1 MLRREKLCRKGMIFI
16 CPTPVYERIMVRL
29 GGNLYEYEMQPGSL
43 TFRCYDPGPAVESGQ
58 IRALVGGTQFT
69 TTVDQV
75 ATAFT
80 APSNLPPAGVYQ
92 SAIQAELDRV

>member
-1 MLRREKLCRKGMIFI
+1 MI
-16 CPTPVYERIMVRL
+16 RL
-29 GGNLYEYEMQPGSL
+29 GGKLYEYEMQPGSI
-43 TFRCYDPGPAVESGQ
+43 TFNCYDPDSAGEAGQ
-58 IRALVGGTQFT
+58 IRRLVPGKRFT